1 MDLTQNPHIINDF
14 IDFVLKN
21 KDQFDTEQSLPHHFG
36 TARLFHSSLSKGF
49 DFSLIH
55 FKIAAPIAIQSTFFA
70 ANFNASII
78 DEKPTV
84 RIKLIITE
92 DKLNLHEEDAIILL
106 EKPSN
111 SFYFLSIDLH
121 HDFLLMLGDP
131 SGDDMP
137 FLLKE
142 IIYGRLFDYNTSIA
156 HIQHQIQYSI
166 HRIAETKLTGLPLLI
181 YIQSKGMEILAKLFS
196 LLTEEE
202 IVVEKKI
209 KLKKEDQE
217 KIVLIKNWLDQNIEK
232 SFLLKDLSKM
242 GGINEQYLKQGFK
255 QMYQNTVFEYVQIQ
269 KIERAKS
276 LLASNNNNITEIAEK
291 LGYSCLSHF
300 SANFKKITGISPS
313 EFIERI

>member
-21 KDQFDTEQSLPHHFG
+21 KDQFATEQSLPHHFG
-36 TARLFHSSLSKGF
+36 SARLFHSSLSKGF

-55 FKIAAPIAIQSTFFA
+55 FKIAAPIAIQADFFS

-84 RIKLIITE
+84 RIKLMITE
-92 DKLNLHEEDAIILL
+92 DKLNLNSDNSVHILD
-106 EKPSN
+106 KTNN

-142 IIYGRLFDYNTSIA
+142 IIYGRLFDYKTSIA
-156 HIQHQIQYSI
+156 QIQHQIQYTI
-166 HRIAETKLTGLPLLI
+166 HRITETKLTGLPFLI

-202 IVVEKKI
+202 TVVEHKI

-217 KIVLIKNWLDQNIEK
+217 KIVLIKTWLDQNLEK
-232 SFLLKDLSKM
+232 SFTLKDLTKL

-255 QMYQNTVFEYVQIQ
+255 QMYQKTIFEYVQVQ
-269 KIERAKS
+269 KIEKAKS
-276 LLASNNNNITEIAEK
+276 LLASNNCNITEVAEQM
-291 LGYSCLSHF
+291 GYSCLSHF
-300 SANFKKITGISPS
+300 SANFKKITGLSPT